1 MTDMAHFHSH
11 KHTELSANTSVR
23 MLYICLAINLIF
35 VAAEAFAGWKSNST
49 GLLSDAGHNLSDAL
63 GQLLSLAAIYLNRS
77 GNKASQTVSRYITLV
92 NGFLLL
98 GAIALIVYESI
109 DKIINPLEVNASAV
123 IAVSSVAI
131 LINGLTA
138 WLLMK
143 GQGDDINIKAAYLH
157 AATDALVS
165 VSVVIS
171 GIIISTT
178 GWNMIDPL
186 LSLAVSIFIAFPTIK
201 LIHTAL
207 KTIRNRQQHL
217 QLQPDSLSVLLR
229 IQYHLRHRDRF
240 RN

>member
-1 MTDMAHFHSH
+1 MAHFHSH
-11 KHTELSANTSVR
+11 KHTEHSVNSPVR
-23 MLYICLAINLIF
+23 ILYICLAINLIF

-63 GQLLSLAAIYLNRS
+63 GLLLSLAAIYLNRS
-77 GNKASQTVSRYITLV
+77 GNRTNQAVSRYITLA
-92 NGFLLL
+92 NGLLLL

-109 DKIINPLEVNASAV
+109 DKIIHPQEINATAV

-131 LINGLTA
+131 FINGLTA

-186 LSLAVSIFIAFPTIK
+186 LSLAISIFIALPTIK
-201 LIHTAL
+201 LIHTAS
-207 KTIRNRQQHL
+207 KTIRNR
-217 QLQPDSLSVLLR
+217 
-229 IQYHLRHRDRF
+229 
-240 RN
+240 

>member
-1 MTDMAHFHSH
+1 MAHFHSH
-11 KHTELSANTSVR
+11 NHTEHSVNTPVR
-23 MLYICLAINLIF
+23 ILYICLAINLIF
-35 VAAEAFAGWKSNST
+35 VAAEAFTGWKSNST

-63 GQLLSLAAIYLNRS
+63 GLLLSLAAIYLDRS
-77 GNKASQTVSRYITLV
+77 GNKTSQTVSRYITLA
-92 NGFLLL
+92 NGLLL
-98 GAIALIVYESI
+98 FGAIALIVYESI
-109 DKIINPLEVNASAV
+109 DKIINPQEINATAV

-131 LINGLTA
+131 IINGLTA

-143 GQGDDINIKAAYLH
+143 GQGDEINIKASYLH

-186 LSLAVSIFIAFPTIK
+186 LSLAISIFIAFPTIK

-207 KTIRNRQQHL
+207 KTIRN
-217 QLQPDSLSVLLR
+217 S
-229 IQYHLRHRDRF
+229 
-240 RN
+240 

>member
-1 MTDMAHFHSH
+1 MAHFHSH
-11 KHTELSANTSVR
+11 NHTEHSVNTPVR
-23 MLYICLAINLIF
+23 ILYICLAINLIF

-63 GQLLSLAAIYLNRS
+63 GLLLSLAAIYLNRS
-77 GNKASQTVSRYITLV
+77 GNRTSQTVSRYITLA
-92 NGFLLL
+92 NGLLLL

-109 DKIINPLEVNASAV
+109 DKIIHPQEINATAV

-131 LINGLTA
+131 FINGLTA

-186 LSLAVSIFIAFPTIK
+186 LSLAISIFIALPTIK
-201 LIHTAL
+201 LIHTAS
-207 KTIRNRQQHL
+207 KTIRNR
-217 QLQPDSLSVLLR
+217 
-229 IQYHLRHRDRF
+229 
-240 RN
+240 

>member
-1 MTDMAHFHSH
+1 MAHFHSH
-11 KHTELSANTSVR
+11 NHTEHSVNTPVR
-23 MLYICLAINLIF
+23 ILFICLAINLIF

-63 GQLLSLAAIYLNRS
+63 GLFLSLAAIYLNRS
-77 GNKASQTVSRYITLV
+77 GNKTNQTVSRYITLA
-92 NGFLLL
+92 NGLLLL
-98 GAIALIVYESI
+98 GAIFLIVYESI
-109 DKIINPLEVNASAV
+109 DKIINPQEVNATAI

-131 LINGLTA
+131 FINGLTA

-186 LSLAVSIFIAFPTIK
+186 LSLAVSIFIALPTIR

-207 KTIRNRQQHL
+207 KTIRNH
-217 QLQPDSLSVLLR
+217 
-229 IQYHLRHRDRF
+229 
-240 RN
+240 

>member
-1 MTDMAHFHSH
+1 MAHFHSH
-11 KHTELSANTSVR
+11 NHTEHSANASVR
-23 MLYICLAINLIF
+23 ALYICLAINLLF

-63 GQLLSLAAIYLNRS
+63 GLLLSLAAIYLNRS
-77 GNKASQTVSRYITLV
+77 GNKTNQTVSRYITLA
-92 NGFLLL
+92 NGLLLL

-109 DKIINPLEVNASAV
+109 DKIIHPQEINATAV

-131 LINGLTA
+131 FINGLTA

-186 LSLAVSIFIAFPTIK
+186 LSLAISIFIAFPTIK
-201 LIHTAL
+201 LIHTAS
-207 KTIRNRQQHL
+207 KTIRNR
-217 QLQPDSLSVLLR
+217 
-229 IQYHLRHRDRF
+229 
-240 RN
+240 

>member
-1 MTDMAHFHSH
+1 MAHFHSH
-11 KHTELSANTSVR
+11 NHTEHSVNTPVR
-23 MLYICLAINLIF
+23 ILYICLAISLIF

-63 GQLLSLAAIYLNRS
+63 GLSLSLAAIYLNRS
-77 GNKASQTVSRYITLV
+77 GNRANQTVSRYITLA
-92 NGFLLL
+92 NGLLLL

-109 DKIINPLEVNASAV
+109 DKIINPQEINATAV

-131 LINGLTA
+131 FINGLTA

-186 LSLAVSIFIAFPTIK
+186 LSLAISIFIALPTIK
-201 LIHTAL
+201 LIHTAS
-207 KTIRNRQQHL
+207 KTIRNR
-217 QLQPDSLSVLLR
+217 
-229 IQYHLRHRDRF
+229 
-240 RN
+240 

>member
-1 MTDMAHFHSH
+1 MAHFHSH
-11 KHTELSANTSVR
+11 NHTEHSANTTVR
-23 MLYICLAINLIF
+23 TLYICLAINLLF

-63 GQLLSLAAIYLNRS
+63 GLLLSLAAIYLNRS
-77 GNKASQTVSRYITLV
+77 GNKTNQTVSRYITLA
-92 NGFLLL
+92 NGLLLL
-98 GAIALIVYESI
+98 GAIFLIVYESI
-109 DKIINPLEVNASAV
+109 DKIINPQEINATAV

-131 LINGLTA
+131 FINGLTA

-186 LSLAVSIFIAFPTIK
+186 LSLAISIFIALPTIK
-201 LIHTAL
+201 LIHTAS
-207 KTIRNRQQHL
+207 KTIRNR
-217 QLQPDSLSVLLR
+217 
-229 IQYHLRHRDRF
+229 
-240 RN
+240 

>member
-1 MTDMAHFHSH
+1 MAHFHSH
-11 KHTELSANTSVR
+11 NHTEHSANASVR
-23 MLYICLAINLIF
+23 TLFICLAINLIF

-63 GQLLSLAAIYLNRS
+63 GLLLSLAAIYLNRS
-77 GNKASQTVSRYITLV
+77 GNKTNQTVSRYITLA
-92 NGFLLL
+92 NGLLLL
-98 GAIALIVYESI
+98 GAIFLIVYESI
-109 DKIINPLEVNASAV
+109 DKIINPQEVNATAI

-131 LINGLTA
+131 FINGLTA

-186 LSLAVSIFIAFPTIK
+186 LSLAISIFIALPTIK
-201 LIHTAL
+201 LIRTAL
-207 KTIRNRQQHL
+207 KTIRNR
-217 QLQPDSLSVLLR
+217 
-229 IQYHLRHRDRF
+229 
-240 RN
+240 

>member
-1 MTDMAHFHSH
+1 MAHFHSH
-11 KHTELSANTSVR
+11 KHTEHSVNTPVR
-23 MLYICLAINLIF
+23 ILYICLAINLIF

-63 GQLLSLAAIYLNRS
+63 GLLLSLAAIYLNRS
-77 GNKASQTVSRYITLV
+77 GNGTNQTVSRYITLA
-92 NGFLLL
+92 NGLLLL
-98 GAIALIVYESI
+98 GAIFLIVYESI
-109 DKIINPLEVNASAV
+109 DKIINPQEINATAI

-131 LINGLTA
+131 FINGLTA
-138 WLLMK
+138 RLLMK

-186 LSLAVSIFIAFPTIK
+186 LSLAISIFIALPTIK
-201 LIHTAL
+201 LIHTAS
-207 KTIRNRQQHL
+207 KTIRNR
-217 QLQPDSLSVLLR
+217 
-229 IQYHLRHRDRF
+229 
-240 RN
+240 

>member
-1 MTDMAHFHSH
+1 MAHFHSH
-11 KHTELSANTSVR
+11 NHTEHSVNTPVR
-23 MLYICLAINLIF
+23 ILYICLAINLIF

-63 GQLLSLAAIYLNRS
+63 GLLLSLAAIYLNRS
-77 GNKASQTVSRYITLV
+77 GNRTNQTVSRYITLA
-92 NGFLLL
+92 NGLLLL
-98 GAIALIVYESI
+98 GAIFLIVYESI
-109 DKIINPLEVNASAV
+109 DKIIHPQEINATAV

-131 LINGLTA
+131 FINGLTA

-186 LSLAVSIFIAFPTIK
+186 LSLAVSIFIALPTIK
-201 LIHTAL
+201 LIFTTL
-207 KTIRNRQQHL
+207 KTIRNR
-217 QLQPDSLSVLLR
+217 
-229 IQYHLRHRDRF
+229 
-240 RN
+240 

>member
-1 MTDMAHFHSH
+1 MAHFHSH
-11 KHTELSANTSVR
+11 KHTEHSVNTPVR
-23 MLYICLAINLIF
+23 ILFICLAINLIF

-63 GQLLSLAAIYLNRS
+63 GLLLSLAAIYLNRS
-77 GNKASQTVSRYITLV
+77 GNGTNQTVSRYITLA
-92 NGFLLL
+92 NGLLLL
-98 GAIALIVYESI
+98 GAIFLIVYESI
-109 DKIINPLEVNASAV
+109 DKIINPQEINATAI

-131 LINGLTA
+131 FINGLTA
-138 WLLMK
+138 RLLMK

-186 LSLAVSIFIAFPTIK
+186 LSLAISIFIALPTIK

-207 KTIRNRQQHL
+207 KTIRNH
-217 QLQPDSLSVLLR
+217 
-229 IQYHLRHRDRF
+229 
-240 RN
+240 